1 MTLKELSDHEA
12 LQQLTSLHTEAKK
25 EKEEVEAKVKLM
37 EEEINSFKNKWLAAQ
52 SRNQQLEE
60 EVRESTQ
67 ELSECRRQVDRN
79 ISSVED
85 ILYRQRQET
94 AARISAMD
102 HYWSEV
108 VRVREEGAVRES
120 EQKSQRISQLEEEV
134 AEKGRLIH
142 SLTNNTMNTKSD
154 FHQHG
159 KRWESQLNTLEEKY
173 RRALSKQEEGWQKR
187 VQEMERTNEL
197 ERTWLQKEG
206 EWRQRTD
213 TLQDEIQRLNKEL
226 QVNTG
231 VRFLVPGWPQTD
243 GGGDNM
249 SSAVQGQDWCG
260 IIPAPPMT
268 APPQQHHR
276 AFKPQPPEHRG
287 GFTCCLCI

>member
-226 QVNTG
+226 QG
-231 VRFLVPGWPQTD
+231 PGSKKKKRKQWWKRRWKLRRRRWCIKTAD
-243 GGGDNM
+243 
-249 SSAVQGQDWCG
+249 SSEE
-260 IIPAPPMT
+260 T
-268 APPQQHHR
+268 AP
-276 AFKPQPPEHRG
+276 
-287 GFTCCLCI
+287 LLS